1 MLHAS
6 RIIVSHKGFNVNIYL
21 FLFTR
26 FCIVYI
32 VYFILNCRQK
42 LLYLFNGLNLF
53 KLKEFVTTDTE
64 LNAIAPPAIIGFS
77 NPRAAIGMPT
87 ML

>member
-1 MLHAS
+1 MHPESLYLAKASMSTFIYFCLH
-6 RIIVSHKGFNVNIYL
+6 V
-21 FLFTR
+21 

-32 VYFILNCRQK
+32 VYI
-42 LLYLFNGLNLF
+42 GLNLF

-77 NPRAAIGMPT
+77 NPRAAIGMPI